1 MSSFDQIKS
10 DLDLHL
16 DRIRDSTAKML
27 NVVVND
33 PRLKSDQRG
42 ELLVKLIREHKY
54 VAAFMENGLS
64 KAIEAR
70 DKTELN
76 LEMHDH

>member
-1 MSSFDQIKS
+1 MSINQIKE

-16 DRIRDSTAKML
+16 DRMRDSTAKML

-33 PRLKSDQRG
+33 PRLEPDTRG

-54 VAAFMENGLS
+54 IATFMEQGLT

-70 DKTELN
+70 DGKQPN
-76 LEMHDH
+76 LASLDH

>member
-1 MSSFDQIKS
+1 MSINQIKE
-10 DLDLHL
+10 DLDIHL

-33 PRLKSDQRG
+33 PRLEPDTRG

-54 VAAFMENGLS
+54 ISAFMEKGLT

-70 DKTELN
+70 DGKHPN
-76 LEMHDH
+76 LSVCDH